1 MLIRYYL
8 SNKMGKIMKM
18 TIIQILVRIC
28 KYSMNN
34 SAEIGCNKLDV

>member
-8 SNKMGKIMKM
+8 SSKMEKIRKM
-18 TIIQILVRIC
+18 TIIQTLVKIC
-28 KYSMNN
+28 KYSMNY